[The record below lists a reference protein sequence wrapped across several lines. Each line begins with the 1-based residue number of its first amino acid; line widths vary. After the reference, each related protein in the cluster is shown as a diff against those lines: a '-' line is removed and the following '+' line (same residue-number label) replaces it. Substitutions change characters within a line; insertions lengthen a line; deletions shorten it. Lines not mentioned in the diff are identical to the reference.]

1 MVVVVGVVW
10 ARRRWTRRRV
20 VDDGTDATA
29 DRAAP
34 PTQAEAEALLREQ
47 EIIKDLEARFHQ

>member
-1 MVVVVGVVW
+1 M
-10 ARRRWTRRRV
+10 